1 MSNKKGQSL
10 NDEAIIELQKML
22 LRIGDFTQVYN
33 VSENKFT
40 HKSEPLNVRI
50 CIQEVSDLMV
60 VDCKAR
66 NIDLSS

>member
-1 MSNKKGQSL
+1 
-10 NDEAIIELQKML
+10 ML

-40 HKSEPLNVRI
+40 HKSEPLNVRV
-50 CIQEVSDLMV
+50 CVQEVSDLMV